1 MISYI
6 PSHNR
11 KCSVSKCCTACG
23 VINVDQG
30 TKERVKIEQVVVPSG
45 GDLAKIW
52 RMLMPG
58 AAGLGVGAVGAVG
71 AVSAPAP
78 DELVQG
84 LGALAGT
91 TPQQKDTT
99 WTKLFVGGL
108 PYHTT
113 DKSLREH
120 FNVYGD
126 IEEAVVITDR
136 QTGKS
141 RGYGFVIMGDRPAA
155 ERACKDPNPI
165 IDGRKA
171 NVNLAILGA
180 KPRGNLQTTFP
191 FTTGIR
197 AGYPAVLPGQYGVP
211 PGYVYQSPYLAA
223 AAPGGLVPLPTTQ
236 LSHAAAVAAAS
247 QFYEYQNAAAAA
259 ASYPG
264 TSYNFAEAYPYTTAA
279 AAGTCLNSVQSKG
292 SNYPIHH
299 HHHHQHHQQ
308 QQQQQNGSG
317 ATLAH
322 QQRLEKA
329 LLPQFLPSVLRDYAN
344 AAAAGYVAPYT
355 YATLPGAAGLPAAA
369 AAAATAAGAAFPGLP
384 YQTTPQEARL
394 Q

>member
-1 MISYI
+1 
-6 PSHNR
+6 
-11 KCSVSKCCTACG
+11 
-23 VINVDQG
+23 
-30 TKERVKIEQVVVPSG
+30 
-45 GDLAKIW
+45 
-52 RMLMPG
+52 MLMPS
-58 AAGLGVGAVGAVG
+58 GLSVGAVGAVG
-71 AVSAPAP
+71 APGP
-78 DELVQG
+78 DDLVPG
-84 LGALAGT
+84 LGALAAT

-99 WTKLFVGGL
+99 FTKLFVGGL

-141 RGYGFVIMGDRPAA
+141 RGYGFVIMGDKPAA

-191 FTTGIR
+191 FAAGIR

-223 AAPGGLVPLPTTQ
+223 AAPGGLVPLPATQ

-264 TSYNFAEAYPYTTAA
+264 TSYNFAEAYPYTSAA
-279 AAGTCLNSVQSKG
+279 AAGTCLNSVQGKG
-292 SNYPIHH
+292 SNSSM
-299 HHHHQHHQQ
+299 HHHQHQQ
-308 QQQQQNGSG
+308 QQQQQQQQN
-317 ATLAH
+317 APPAALA
-322 QQRLEKA
+322 QQQLEKA
-329 LLPQFLPSVLRDYAN
+329 LLPQFLPSVLRGYAN
-344 AAAAGYVAPYT
+344 AAAASYVAPYT

>member
-1 MISYI
+1 
-6 PSHNR
+6 
-11 KCSVSKCCTACG
+11 
-23 VINVDQG
+23 
-30 TKERVKIEQVVVPSG
+30 
-45 GDLAKIW
+45 
-52 RMLMPG
+52 MLMPS
-58 AAGLGVGAVGAVG
+58 AAGL
-71 AVSAPAP
+71 APNP
-78 DELVQG
+78 EDLVTG
-84 LGALAGT
+84 LGALAGA

-180 KPRGNLQTTFP
+180 KPRGNLQTAFP
-191 FTTGIR
+191 FAAGIR
-197 AGYPAVLPGQYGVP
+197 AGYPTVLPGQYGVP
-211 PGYVYQSPYLAA
+211 PGYVYQTPYLAA
-223 AAPGGLVPLPTTQ
+223 AAPGSLVSLPSATQ

-247 QFYEYQNAAAAA
+247 QFYEYHNAAAAA
-259 ASYPG
+259 ATYPT
-264 TSYNFAEAYPYTTAA
+264 TSYNFAEAYPYTSAA
-279 AAGTCLNSVQSKG
+279 AA
-292 SNYPIHH
+292 
-299 HHHHQHHQQ
+299 
-308 QQQQQNGSG
+308 
-317 ATLAH
+317 
-322 QQRLEKA
+322 
-329 LLPQFLPSVLRDYAN
+329 AN
-344 AAAAGYVAPYT
+344 AAAASYVTPYT
-355 YATLPGAAGLPAAA
+355 YAALPGAAGLP
-369 AAAATAAGAAFPGLP
+369 AAATAAGAAFPGLP